1 MALTASVVNINR
13 GHAVGTL
20 NLGNSYATGGMAVT
34 PSQVGLPNKLFYLDI
49 SNANGLTFQ
58 YIPSTGKIKAFWSS
72 AAGNRLAEVTA
83 ATDLSAVADQ
93 PQFQA
98 FGV

>member
-1 MALTASVVNINR
+1 MALTTVIANTNR
-13 GHAVGTL
+13 GHAVGTM
-20 NLGNSYATGGMAVT
+20 NLGNSYATGGMAVSG
-34 PSQVGLPNKLFYLDI
+34 SQVGCPNKLYYLDI

-58 YIPSTGKIKAFWSS
+58 YVPSTGKVKAFWSNAS
-72 AAGNRLAEVTA
+72 GSRLAEVTA
-83 ATDLSAVADQ
+83 ATDLSAAADN

>member
-1 MALTASVVNINR
+1 MALTATVINDNR

-20 NLGNSYATGGMAVT
+20 NLGNSYATGGMAIT
-34 PSQVGLPNKLFYLDI
+34 GSQVGCPNKLYYLDI
-49 SNANGLTFQ
+49 SPANGLTFQ
-58 YIPSTGKIKAFWSS
+58 YIPSTGKVKAFWAA
-72 AAGNRLAEVTA
+72 AAGSRLAEVTA
-83 ATDLSAVADQ
+83 ATDLSAAADQ

>member
-1 MALTASVVNINR
+1 MALTASVANVNR

-34 PSQVGLPNKLFYLDI
+34 GSQVGLPNKLYYLDV
-49 SNANGLTFQ
+49 STANGLSFQ
-58 YIPSTGKIKAFWSS
+58 YLPSTGKVKAFWSA
-72 AAGNRLAEVTA
+72 AAGSRLSEVTNG
-83 ATDLSAVADQ
+83 TDLSAAADQ

>member
-1 MALTASVVNINR
+1 MALTASVANINR
-13 GHAVGTL
+13 GHVVGTL

-34 PSQVGLPNKLFYLDI
+34 PSQIGCPNKLYYLDI

-58 YIPSTGKIKAFWSS
+58 YIPSTGKIKAFWSNTS
-72 AAGNRLAEVTA
+72 GSRLAEVTA
-83 ATDLSAVADQ
+83 ATDLSAAADN

-98 FGV
+98 FGT